1 MFTIQ
6 VYSFLVHLLINY
18 NNFKILVFTLNFIP
32 SSDRSPLVVLNG
44 ENGLK
49 RKQLTLKD
57 MVSPKPKQSTL
68 SNFKVLSQSSKS
80 ASTVKKLSPKDKASK
95 QPVNKSP
102 KEVVSPV
109 PTISTTPVRGM
120 KRKSN
125 FSGEEEENQATK
137 GKQAKIPEEE
147 KVRVDESPKSRNVPK
162 PTLASML
169 IRSPKQQNSK
179 KKDVK
184 VDNEKEKEK
193 EKDSEKVELKASSE
207 AEQTL
212 IVKPVKKRF
221 GDYKRKEDK
230 NSKSDKLKV
239 TAQSDSKDVTP
250 AVSDQ
255 PSKKVEKIRSKT
267 AKPVAKV
274 VPEKIASPPGEAT
287 SEVETKENVE
297 PSDAAEIKT
306 SEVQVDGEEPGPSEI
321 IKPAVKKVFIIL

>member
-1 MFTIQ
+1 MSPDTT
-6 VYSFLVHLLINY
+6 
-18 NNFKILVFTLNFIP
+18 LVFTLNFIS

-147 KVRVDESPKSRNVPK
+147 KVCVDESPKSRNVPK

-230 NSKSDKLKV
+230 KSDKLKV

-250 AVSDQ
+250 TISDQ

-274 VPEKIASPPGEAT
+274 VPEKIASPPGE
-287 SEVETKENVE
+287 TKENVE

-306 SEVQVDGEEPGPSEI
+306 SEIQVDGEEPGPSEI
-321 IKPAVKKVFIIL
+321 TKPAVKKVFIIL